1 MKTIKLVKENHKSV
15 EWVESQSL
23 EWWRDTIVEQW
34 FTAMQNPIWLL
45 LLHKLTMMLLSN
57 YHFIVIVVQCGI
69 TIYKLYL
76 GILFS
81 EWQTKQSFKPIQ
93 IYRIV
98 SFSNFILKYKL
109 QVVQN
114 KTVNDGSHYRH
125 FRKEIVDKKQW
136 FWVLGFICLMGEGG
150 GGLQILAK
158 TLTLSTKY

>member
-1 MKTIKLVKENHKSV
+1 M
-15 EWVESQSL
+15 
-23 EWWRDTIVEQW
+23 
-34 FTAMQNPIWLL
+34 
-45 LLHKLTMMLLSN
+45 
-57 YHFIVIVVQCGI
+57 IVVQCGI

-114 KTVNDGSHYRH
+114 KTVNDGSHYRY